1 MLLTFDSDEARL
13 PDESHIS
20 SRVAPV
26 LQDAVDSGKVNLT
39 AIINTH
45 Q

>member
-1 MLLTFDSDEARL
+1 MSYILQLGDDHQAEGST
-13 PDESHIS
+13 
-20 SRVAPV
+20 RVAPV
-26 LQDAVDSGKVNLT
+26 LKEQIDSGKINLT

>member
-1 MLLTFDSDEARL
+1 MLTLIL
-13 PDESHIS
+13 
-20 SRVAPV
+20 RVAPV
-26 LQDAVDSGKVNLT
+26 LKKAIESGSINLT